1 MLHCAISGHTPQEP
15 VVSKKTGHIFERRL
29 IEQQLQSE
37 GKCPITG
44 QELSPEDLIPV
55 NTKKAVKPR
64 MVTTTSIPGLLSL
77 FQNEW
82 DAVMLETFTLKKH
95 LDTVRQELSQALYQ
109 HDAACRVIARTVKER
124 DEALEA
130 LSSMQAQL
138 AQRVVTQQQSASV
151 DAMDVDG
158 AKENTIPAAALNN
171 MIEVSKKLSKGRK
184 KRSKPKTMPKK
195 DKMKTCKKV
204 SSHKIAGKGLRCVDI
219 HANQNELALGGVD
232 GTVRLFDRSASKV
245 VSELKGHSG
254 AVTAVLYDK
263 RRSDRDVFYSC
274 SADSTVRLWSR
285 TSVDAGYVTAA
296 EIKTHSGPV
305 TGITT
310 HATGQYV
317 VTSSEDGSW
326 AFHDVSDTSA
336 VQLYTKAT
344 DAESGGFASVQF
356 HPDGVLLGTGTVGGK
371 IQIFDLKS
379 AGGKPVAA
387 FTADG
392 RVQALSFSQNGYYM
406 ASGVETA
413 AGGGVVKLWDLRK
426 ADMLVKSDVL
436 NKPVRQVIFDS
447 SGTYLSIAADALRV
461 KYVKGWSNLSSISA
475 HDSDITGVAMAHDST
490 FLASS
495 SLDGT
500 LVFSG
505 PQ

>member
-1 MLHCAISGHTPQEP
+1 
-15 VVSKKTGHIFERRL
+15 
-29 IEQQLQSE
+29 
-37 GKCPITG
+37 
-44 QELSPEDLIPV
+44 
-55 NTKKAVKPR
+55 
-64 MVTTTSIPGLLSL
+64 
-77 FQNEW
+77 
-82 DAVMLETFTLKKH
+82 
-95 LDTVRQELSQALYQ
+95 
-109 HDAACRVIARTVKER
+109 
-124 DEALEA
+124 
-130 LSSMQAQL
+130 
-138 AQRVVTQQQSASV
+138 
-151 DAMDVDG
+151 
-158 AKENTIPAAALNN
+158 
-171 MIEVSKKLSKGRK
+171 
-184 KRSKPKTMPKK
+184 
-195 DKMKTCKKV
+195 
-204 SSHKIAGKGLRCVDI
+204 VDI
-219 HANQNELALGGVD
+219 HTNQNEVAVGGAD
-232 GTVRLFDRSASKV
+232 GTVRIFSKSDSKV

-254 AVTAVLYDK
+254 AITSVLFDK

-285 TSVDAGYVTAA
+285 TSADAGYTTAA

-326 AFHDVSDTSA
+326 AFHDVSDASA

-356 HPDGVLLGTGTVGGK
+356 HPDGVLLGTGTVQGK

-387 FTADG
+387 FKADG
-392 RVQALSFSQNGYYM
+392 RVSALSFSQNGYYM

-426 ADMLVKSDVL
+426 GDMLVKSDIL
-436 NKPVRQVIFDS
+436 SKPVRQVIFDS
-447 SGTYLSIAADALRV
+447 SGTYLSIAADTLRL
-461 KYVKGWSNLSSISA
+461 KYVKGWSELSSISA
-475 HDSDITGVAMAHDST
+475 HSSAITGVAMAHDST

-500 LVFSG
+500 LVFSAA
-505 PQ
+505 Q